1 VDIIDN
7 NIIISE
13 LTSNINGLS
22 VYTNESMKNH
32 TSFKIGGVADVF
44 VMPKTEQE
52 LIGAVEL
59 LKDKKIQYTVV
70 GNGSNLLVSD
80 KGIRGVVLCVGK
92 NFSHVT
98 CIDDTIYASGGTL
111 LSRIASCALENELT
125 GFEFASGIP
134 GSLGGAIVMNAG
146 AYGGEMKDVVVKTK
160 YIDTDGTVK
169 QCIRTEHEFLYR
181 KSRFG
186 NGEIIVSSS
195 LKLQKGNPAEIK
207 AYMNELA
214 LKRKEKQP
222 IELPSAGST
231 FKRPEGYFAAKLIDD
246 AGLRGYRI
254 GDAMVSEKHC
264 GFVVNMGNA
273 SCDDVLKLISHI
285 KESVYTKFGVELEP
299 EVKILGEF

>member
-1 VDIIDN
+1 
-7 NIIISE
+7 
-13 LTSNINGLS
+13 
-22 VYTNESMKNH
+22 
-32 TSFKIGGVADVF
+32 
-44 VMPKTEQE
+44 
-52 LIGAVEL
+52 
-59 LKDKKIQYTVV
+59 
-70 GNGSNLLVSD
+70 
-80 KGIRGVVLCVGK
+80 
-92 NFSHVT
+92 
-98 CIDDTIYASGGTL
+98 

>member
-1 VDIIDN
+1 MDIIDK

-13 LTSNINGLS
+13 LTSNIPGLN
-22 VYTNESMKNH
+22 VFADEPMKNH
-32 TSFKIGGVADVF
+32 TSFKIGGAADVF
-44 VMPKTEQE
+44 VSPETEEQ
-52 LIGAVEL
+52 LVGTVEF
-59 LKDKKIQYTVV
+59 LKGKSIEYTVI

-92 NFSHVT
+92 NFSHVN

-111 LSRIASCALENELT
+111 LSRIASCALDNELT

-146 AYGGEMKDVVVKTK
+146 AYGGEIKDVVVKTK
-160 YIDTDGTVK
+160 YIDTDGTIK
-169 QCIRTEHEFLYR
+169 QCVRTEHEFLYR

-186 NGEIIVSSS
+186 NGEIIISSS
-195 LKLQKGNPAEIK
+195 LKLKKGNPSEIR

-214 LKRKEKQP
+214 SKRKEKQP
-222 IELPSAGST
+222 IEFPSAGST

-246 AGLRGYRI
+246 AGLRGCRI

-264 GFVVNMGNA
+264 GFVVNMGSA
-273 SCDDVLKLISHI
+273 SCDDVQKLIAHI
-285 KESVYTKFGVELEP
+285 QDTVYTKFGVELET
-299 EVKILGEF
+299 EVKMLGEF